1 MTPTTISSDTGLGR
15 KYSLAADVRLQMGR
29 LRSVAL
35 LLLAVVLVAGPV
47 LAWFN
52 SQTKSLDANSAW
64 MVWSF
69 LKDNYMPFYILAFSV
84 GVGGGLWAQSYQQ
97 IARQSNFYHALSP
110 RRGQLL
116 GARVLAVVILQ
127 AGLTLVAVAGIVLV
141 GLVSPAMSLDGFMPR
156 LVVFGLAHWLNIM
169 LVCLMALSVMLLAG
183 QLAGSL
189 ASQVIMALVLFVS
202 PALCGLAVN
211 LVLDATATT
220 YVSEGLA
227 TRLMSF
233 DPLYPW
239 VISADSGFRWRSSG
253 ISVLD
258 IPFSE
263 AFWAAAPYVS
273 YLLVIAISLGLT
285 FRLYRRRPAE
295 KAGETLVYRPVGSL
309 IKLEFAILAS
319 LFVGTMFYGM
329 SYSQVWAFGLG
340 AVFATL
346 VVQMVSEMIYAQD
359 TRGWK
364 NRPVWALVGLVL
376 ACLIF
381 GVCASGLAGY
391 DRHVPQATSLRA
403 VQISAFGSDGDG
415 EADLSLDQDPA
426 YIEKAAACLQDLA
439 ASRTADGAE
448 AASEGTSVDDKLVQ
462 TETGSY
468 LTVQASYRTRTG
480 LETSRIYTIPAEK
493 AREILTPLLE
503 DPAYSRTYFGSL
515 QDLKPQDIEDMT
527 VSLNSP
533 LYMNETNTEPLIDNK
548 STAAQSDRAKALLE
562 AMQQDLAARSAEAW
576 ASNSLAMVDV
586 GRTGDV
592 KTYVVRQGDTHV
604 RALIEDWTSQGLFG
618 ENAKAPGAAV
628 LAAYD
633 AAVVTGE
640 GQSQKVAFHIT
651 DPQTLTDV
659 LADGIIVDGIPVDAD
674 PSARLR
680 LTSTDDQDNIY
691 VYAFRQGHV
700 PAEKNSTQGEQ
711 SAR

>member
-84 GVGGGLWAQSYQQ
+84 GVGGGLWAESYQQ

-227 TRLMSF
+227 KRLMAF

-273 YLLVIAISLGLT
+273 YLLVIAVSLGLT

-439 ASRTADGAE
+439 ASHTADGAE